1 MGIMHSL
8 RLSFFLLVAV
18 CASAQSFTFGLK
30 GGFPLTYSESSQT
43 GVNFTIDSSSRRFII
58 GGTAELG
65 LPFGISVE
73 GDVLYHPYNLRD
85 SRFGVTNYTLFEI
98 PVLAK
103 LRIGNGLA
111 RPYVDAGPEFR
122 TSPSDLSLSHDG
134 FVIGGGIEFRLLLLR
149 ISPEV
154 RYTRW
159 ASSSVEGSNP
169 NQAAVLLGVT
179 F

>member
-1 MGIMHSL
+1 MGTKHSL
-8 RLSFFLLVAV
+8 KLAIFLLVAA
-18 CASAQSFTFGLK
+18 CASAQSFSFGLK
-30 GGFPLTYSESSQT
+30 GGFPLTYSENSVT
-43 GVNFTIDSSSRRFII
+43 GVNLNIDSSSRKFII

-65 LPFGISVE
+65 LPMGISVE
-73 GDVLYHPYNLRD
+73 GDVLYHPYNVR
-85 SRFGVTNYTLFEI
+85 SSTFGINNYTVLEI
-98 PVLAK
+98 PILAK
-103 LRIGNGLA
+103 LRLGHGLA

-122 TSPSDLSLSHDG
+122 THPSDLSLSHDG
-134 FVIGGGIEFRLLLLR
+134 FVIGGGIEFHLLLLK

-159 ASSSVEGSNP
+159 ASSDFAGANP